1 MQAIMT
7 LVIAKE
13 VLLVFWHL
21 KSCQCQNTG
30 IDKGD
35 STVGSYLLH
44 VSRAQCT

>member
-7 LVIAKE
+7 LAIAKE
-13 VLLVFWHL
+13 VLLVFRYL

-35 STVGSYLLH
+35 STVSSYLFH
-44 VSRAQCT
+44 VSRA